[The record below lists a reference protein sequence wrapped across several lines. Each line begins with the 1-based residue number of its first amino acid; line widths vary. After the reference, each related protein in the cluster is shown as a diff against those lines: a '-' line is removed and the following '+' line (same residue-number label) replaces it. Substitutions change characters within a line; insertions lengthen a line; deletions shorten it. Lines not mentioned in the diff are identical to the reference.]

1 MPMVSHNVRELK
13 KKALASFRSSVTAFN
28 SLEEDGRL
36 TRVLLG
42 IQHAFEMLLKAA
54 LEQKKVSVFDKRSQ
68 KSISLE
74 IAIRQAQQTNG
85 IKLSEEE
92 AGTIR
97 VLDALRDAEQHWY
110 VFVDEGLLYL
120 YLRAGITLF
129 EELMY
134 RVFGETLA
142 EHIPLRVLPVS
153 AEPPQDLQ
161 ILVDREYERV
171 AELLKPGRR
180 GGAEA
185 NARIRTLLAAEALT
199 DPDASEIREGD
210 VKRVARGIRAG
221 KSRRLVFPKLDGV
234 GTAFGGSGV
243 TVEVRMVKRG
253 GLPVTFTSIRGG
265 DEPAA
270 IRMVDLEK
278 KFYMSATELAARV
291 GLTPSKSMALRRHL
305 GLDANDDHY
314 SHQFVFG
321 PQKLMRYSDNALR
334 AMQESLPNVDL
345 ARVWGAHRTRA
356 HNAPKGEAPPRCDQ
370 PGCVG
375 ADPR

>member
-1 MPMVSHNVRELK
+1 MRELK
-13 KKALASFRSSVTAFN
+13 GKALASFRSAVTAFN
-28 SLEEDGRL
+28 SLEEDGRV

-42 IQHAFEMLLKAA
+42 MQHAFEMLLKAA
-54 LEQKKVSVFDKRSQ
+54 LEHKKVGVFDKRSQ

-74 IAIRQAQQTNG
+74 AAIRQAQQTVG

-110 VFVDEGLLYL
+110 IVVDEGLLYL
-120 YLRAGITLF
+120 YLRAAVTLF
-129 EELMY
+129 GELMD

-161 ILVDREYERV
+161 LLVDREYQRV

-221 KSRRLVFPKLDGV
+221 KPRKQVFPKLDGV
-234 GTAFGGSGV
+234 DTALGGSGV

-253 GLPVTFTSIRGG
+253 GLPITFTSTGG
-265 DEPAA
+265 EDEPSA

-278 KFYMSATELAARV
+278 KFHMGATDLAARV
-291 GLTPSKSMALRRHL
+291 GLTPNKAVALRRHL

-321 PQKLMRYSDNALR
+321 SQKLMRYSDNALR
-334 AMQESLPNVDL
+334 AMKENLPQVDL
-345 ARVWGAHRTRA
+345 ARVWRAHRTRA
-356 HNAPKGEAPPRCDQ
+356 YNAPTGEAPQRCGQ
-370 PGCVG
+370 PGCVD